1 MKTVISTLLVSLLA
15 LVIYAQC
22 PTAEII
28 AKDKAKAK
36 EKDGYAVSSQ
46 SRSASITSDETYEMS
61 FIAQPGFDYR
71 LTTKA
76 QFGSSGTISYE
87 VYEMV
92 VEKKTEGGKEAY
104 KRVRKTLASSDQ
116 TGGQPLEFTTN
127 ETRKV
132 FVSVK
137 MSGGDKKKPVCIG
150 VLVETKRSTKLGF

>member
-1 MKTVISTLLVSLLA
+1 MKTVISTFLVSIIA
-15 LVIYAQC
+15 LVVFAQC
-22 PTAEII
+22 PTAEVIV
-28 AKDKAKAK
+28 KEKTKTK
-36 EKDGYAVSSQ
+36 EKDGYTVSSQ
-46 SRSASITSDETYEMS
+46 SRSASIVSDDTYEMS

-71 LTTKA
+71 LTTKV
-76 QFGSSGTISYE
+76 QSGSAGSISYE

-92 VEKKTEGGKEAY
+92 VEKKSVGGKDAY

-132 FVSVK
+132 FVSLK
-137 MSGGDKKKPVCIG
+137 MIGGDKKKPVCVG